1 MALTQNSAGNTLT
14 LTGANTYAGG
24 TTIATGT
31 LRLAHAGRRVR
42 SSATS
47 STTAFLEHFPLQLN
61 RRGIPESARF

>member
-24 TTIATGT
+24 TTIAAGT
-31 LRLAHAGRRVR
+31 LRLVHAGRRVR

-47 STTAFLEHFPLQLN
+47 LTTAF
-61 RRGIPESARF
+61 